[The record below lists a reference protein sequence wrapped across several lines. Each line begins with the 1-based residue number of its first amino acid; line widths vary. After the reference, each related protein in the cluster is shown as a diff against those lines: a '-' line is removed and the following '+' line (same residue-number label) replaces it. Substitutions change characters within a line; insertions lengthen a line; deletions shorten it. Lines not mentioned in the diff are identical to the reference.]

1 LYRRTKATAIVL
13 DGSRLPNLQ
22 KRLKDGKY
30 PMWQLWS
37 KEVAAACST
46 AFQLFMQ
53 EKVEWNQSDQLLVA
67 QMPRGVARYVGENWY
82 LSRRD
87 SLGEIDAVISTVLG
101 IYVASIERPSG
112 IGVF

>member
-1 LYRRTKATAIVL
+1 
-13 DGSRLPNLQ
+13 
-22 KRLKDGKY
+22 
-30 PMWQLWS
+30 MWQLWS

-46 AFQLFMQ
+46 AFQLFTQ